1 MRPQGQTFIRLVAV
15 LCGFALLASLAA
27 LPYIGG
33 LAWAAGHES
42 NKFLNTKCDVMPTP
56 APQRTTV
63 YARDG
68 KTVIA
73 TLGKG
78 EFFGEMGVLEKAKR
92 NATVVAKT
100 QMTLLTLNA
109 WDVKRLEKKS
119 PEAMRQLEEVI
130 EQRRQSS

>member
-1 MRPQGQTFIRLVAV
+1 MSPRAEDLRAIPLLSGLDVVA
-15 LCGFALLASLAA
+15 LEKLAA
-27 LPYIGG
+27 GTSELEAY
-33 LAWAAGHES
+33 AGQPLTHPGATGTGMFFVVEGMVEV
-42 NKFLNTKCDVMPTP
+42 D
-56 APQRTTV
+56 APEGHRE
-63 YARDG
+63 
-68 KTVIA
+68 
-73 TLGKG
+73 LGPG

-100 QMTLLTLNA
+100 PMTLLTLNA